1 MLQKVQQNKWLR
13 LGMGVFGAILLAV
26 AVNLFIVPQGLYSGG
41 LYGFCQVAR
50 TLLKT
55 ELGLETSFD
64 LAGILYL
71 LVNLPLIW
79 LAWRT
84 MGGNF
89 VLFMSVT
96 TVINSL
102 ALAVIP

>member
-1 MLQKVQQNKWLR
+1 MWHCWLYR
-13 LGMGVFGAILLAV
+13 KETGGAILLAV

-50 TLLKT
+50 TLLVNK
-55 ELGLETSFD
+55 LGLETSFD

-71 LVNLPLIW
+71 LVNIPLLW

-89 VLFMSVT
+89 VRNTRLLVT
-96 TVINSL
+96 
-102 ALAVIP
+102 